1 VRFNDTLRRAAQRV
15 MNLKLRASIVLV
27 VIVGLVI
34 PASVTSV
41 LSLETRQR
49 ELESRLQSDHERLTG
64 ILALGM
70 KEPLWTFNAET
81 AGPLLDSV
89 ASDPR
94 IVAATVRDRKLGVFL
109 AREHPER
116 RQGRQFTLQREVV
129 YKDGSVI
136 GDVALEI
143 DSGMFDAIVARERS
157 VLLLTVAGQLLL
169 SVVLIVALL
178 QARLLAP
185 IRRLM
190 QDSGRLA
197 RRELAEPFVWR
208 RDNELGSLGNSL
220 EDTRRSLR
228 DLFGEL
234 EGKNRE
240 LAQSEHK
247 YRGIYEYALEGIY
260 QVSFDGRILSAN
272 PAMARILGY
281 DSAQEVVRLLSDV
294 GAQLYVHP
302 QQRLDVLATLREQ
315 GVLRGRELE
324 FYRKD
329 GSRIWV
335 SINARVVHD
344 DAGEPQF
351 IEGFV
356 SDITEQKRAEAERH
370 ARELAEAANRAKSEF
385 LAHMSHELRTPL
397 NAILGYAQILKR
409 EQTLGNPARAG
420 INTIERSGEHLLTLI
435 NDVLDLAKIESGK
448 LELYSAP
455 ADVAVFLQGI
465 ADIIRVRAEAKG
477 LTFIYEA
484 SDLPRVATLDERRL
498 RQVLLNLLGNAVKF
512 TDRGQVL
519 LRVRARPNA
528 ESHVLLSFEVQDTG
542 LGIQAEDMGRLFQPF
557 QQFGDA
563 QRRRGGTGLGLAISR
578 ELVRLMGG
586 DLRATSDPG
595 RGSTF
600 TFALH
605 VSATM
610 APVSIVAAQRIAVG
624 YEGPRRKL
632 LVVDDVPENRAMLL
646 DMLRPLDFEMF
657 EAENG
662 QQGIER
668 AQALQPD
675 AVLMDNVMPVM
686 DGLETTRRLRSLPD
700 FRDLPIIAISA
711 SAAKTDED
719 NALAAGATAFLPKP
733 VREMDLLALLER
745 HLGVRVIYQEQRG
758 PAEIAMYD
766 PASIVIVPAQVRAA
780 LALALTRLDTD
791 AIRAAIAE
799 VEKYDP
805 ALRRAFA
812 ALADEFQY
820 EQLLSWLLGPKGQ
833 AREDLR

>member
-1 VRFNDTLRRAAQRV
+1 MPISDNLRRAAQRV
-15 MNLKLRASIVLV
+15 MNLKLRASIVLAV
-27 VIVGLVI
+27 VIGLVI
-34 PASVTSV
+34 PVSVTSV

-49 ELESRLQSDHERLTG
+49 QLESRLESDHRRLTD

-70 KEPLWTFNAET
+70 KEPLWTFNVET
-81 AGPLLDSV
+81 GAPLLDSV

-94 IVAATVRDRKLGVFL
+94 IVAATVRDRKLGTFVS
-109 AREHPER
+109 REYPQR
-116 RQGRQFTLQREVV
+116 RQGRQFTLERDVV

-136 GDVALEI
+136 GEVSVEI
-143 DSGMFDAIVARERS
+143 DSDLFDAIVARERN
-157 VLLLTVAGQLLL
+157 VLLLTVLGQLLL
-169 SVVLIVALL
+169 SQLLIVALL

-190 QDSGRLA
+190 QDSGKLA

-208 RDNELGSLGNSL
+208 RDDELGSLGNRL
-220 EDTRRSLR
+220 EDTRRALR
-228 DLFGEL
+228 DLFGKIED
-234 EGKNRE
+234 KNRE
-240 LAQSEHK
+240 LLQGESK

-272 PAMARILGY
+272 PAMARIFGY
-281 DSAQEVVRLLSDV
+281 DSPEEVVATLTDIGR
-294 GAQLYVHP
+294 QLYVNP
-302 QQRLDVLATLREQ
+302 QERLNVLATLREH
-315 GVLRGRELE
+315 GLLRGRELE

-329 GSRIWV
+329 GKRVWV
-335 SINARVVHD
+335 SVNARVVRD
-344 DAGEPQF
+344 EAGQPQF

-356 SDITEQKRAEAERH
+356 SDITEQKRAEAERR

-409 EQTLGNPARAG
+409 EQALGHQARAG
-420 INTIERSGEHLLTLI
+420 INTIERSGEHLLALI

-455 ADVAVFLQGI
+455 VDVAVFLQGI
-465 ADIIRVRAEAKG
+465 ADIMRVRAEAKG
-477 LTFIYEA
+477 LAFVYEA
-484 SDLPRVATLDERRL
+484 RDLPRVATIDERRL

-512 TDRGQVL
+512 TDHGRVV
-519 LRVRARPNA
+519 LRVRARPNTD
-528 ESHVLLSFEVQDTG
+528 SHALLAFEVQDTG
-542 LGIQAEDMGRLFQPF
+542 LGILPEHLERLFQPF

-586 DLRATSDPG
+586 DIRVTSEPG
-595 RGSTF
+595 RGSI
-600 TFALH
+600 FAFELH
-605 VSATM
+605 LFATM

-624 YEGPRRKL
+624 YEGPRRRL
-632 LVVDDVPENRAMLL
+632 LVVDDVAENRAMLL
-646 DMLRPLDFEMF
+646 DMLRPLGFEMF

-662 QQGIER
+662 EQGLEQ

-675 AVLMDNVMPVM
+675 AILMDNVMPVM
-686 DGLETTRRLRSLPD
+686 DGLEATRRLRQLPT

-711 SAAKTDED
+711 SAAKSDED
-719 NALAAGATAFLPKP
+719 NALAAGSTAFLPKP
-733 VREMDLLALLER
+733 LREMDLLALLEQ

-758 PAEIAMYD
+758 PAEIAMFD
-766 PASIVIVPAQVRAA
+766 PAAIAAVPAQLRAA

-799 VEKYDP
+799 VEAYDP

-820 EQLLSWLLGPKGQ
+820 EQLLRWLLGPKGE